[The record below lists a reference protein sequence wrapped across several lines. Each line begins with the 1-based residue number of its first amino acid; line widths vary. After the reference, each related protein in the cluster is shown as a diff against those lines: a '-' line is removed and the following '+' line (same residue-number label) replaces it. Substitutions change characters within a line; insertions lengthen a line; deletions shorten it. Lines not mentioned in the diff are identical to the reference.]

1 MELNA
6 RFEIREEI
14 QKLKRKEIERKM
26 NINQKRTEPDKTHSL
41 FSNRRMGLEEA
52 DWPHRERVYWFV

>member
-1 MELNA
+1 M
-6 RFEIREEI
+6 FS
-14 QKLKRKEIERKM
+14 RKGYL
-26 NINQKRTEPDKTHSL
+26 TGGL